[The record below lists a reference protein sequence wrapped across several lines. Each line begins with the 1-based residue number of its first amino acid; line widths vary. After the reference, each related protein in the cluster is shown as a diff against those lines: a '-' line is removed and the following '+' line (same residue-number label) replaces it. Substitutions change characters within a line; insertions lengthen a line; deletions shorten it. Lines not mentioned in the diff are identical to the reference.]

1 MSQHAQNRIDQCMRQ
16 CKADGRTALVPY
28 ITAGHPMPQAT
39 VEILKA
45 AVSAGA
51 DMVELGMPFSDVMAD
66 GPVIQRACERAL
78 GHGVGLREVLEMVK
92 TFRQTHPDTPLVLMG
107 YTNPIE
113 RYGVEAFAKD
123 AAQAGVDGLLIVDC
137 PADEARD
144 LQAALAAVGLH
155 QIFLV
160 APTTNDAR
168 LTRAAELAGGF
179 VYYVSLTGVTG
190 AATLNTDALAPM
202 LERIR
207 AKIDLP
213 VAVGFG
219 IREPAQAAEVAKVA
233 DAVVIGSALVSRL
246 DEAVDVDEAV
256 AITHNYLAPVR
267 AAMDEVRQT
276 MDKAASG

>member
-1 MSQHAQNRIDQCMRQ
+1 MSSPGENRIDQRMRQ
-16 CKADGRTALVPY
+16 LHQAGRAALVPY
-28 ITAGHPMPQAT
+28 ITAGHPMPEAT
-39 VEILKA
+39 VEVLKA
-45 AVSAGA
+45 AVGAGA

-78 GHGVGLREVLEMVK
+78 GHGVGLREVLEMVRA
-92 TFRQTHPDTPLVLMG
+92 FRLTHPQTPLILMG

-113 RYGVEAFAKD
+113 RYGVQAFAKD
-123 AAQAGVDGLLIVDC
+123 AAEAGVDGLLIVDC
-137 PADEARD
+137 PADEARE
-144 LQAALAAVGLH
+144 LQAHLAAVGLH

-160 APTTNDAR
+160 APTTNEAR
-168 LTRAAELAGGF
+168 LARASELAGGF

-202 LERIR
+202 LGRIR

-219 IREPAQAAEVAKVA
+219 IREPAQAAAVAKVA

-246 DEAVDVDEAV
+246 DEAKDVDQAV
-256 AITHNYLAPVR
+256 KITHNYLAPVR
-267 AAMDEVRQT
+267 TAMDEAREDLDQ
-276 MDKAASG
+276 AASG